1 MGQYRTSKVAYYI
14 KSELTLL
21 RAAASNDLKGFVS
34 GRLCRSTV
42 SRRKRILKV
51 GDFPNRLAS
60 RRIDQV
66 TEDSLKTLA
75 TAALMMTLALF
86 AVSAPALA
94 HHGTANYDTEKSVSV
109 TGNVTDFQFVN
120 PHVLIYMQ
128 AKDASGKMVAWQG
141 ELTSPNRLSRTGW
154 KKDTVKPG
162 EVITITGYPAK
173 SGSPEIWIQKVSLAD
188 GTKLDTSGGN

>member
-1 MGQYRTSKVAYYI
+1 MV
-14 KSELTLL
+14 TL
-21 RAAASNDLKGFVS
+21 G
-34 GRLCRSTV
+34 
-42 SRRKRILKV
+42 
-51 GDFPNRLAS
+51 
-60 RRIDQV
+60 
-66 TEDSLKTLA
+66 
-75 TAALMMTLALF
+75 LF

-128 AKDASGKMVAWQG
+128 AKDASGKTVNWQG

-154 KKDTVKPG
+154 KRDTIKPG
-162 EVITITGYPAK
+162 ETITITGFPAK